1 MIARSRPLV
10 KRYQTAGEPEFWC
23 RLWLEAQASSPVARR
38 ERLGPGEDIEGW
50 SRRAAAF
57 ARQSENAASRRRRQ
71 AQLDWLAERG
81 ALRPRF
87 RVLDIGAGPGT
98 FALLLAGRVREV
110 VALEPASGMAAILEE
125 KIKARRLSNLRV
137 VRRTWQE
144 IEPEEEGWAS
154 AFDLV
159 FASMSPGVSAPRAL
173 ESMLQVSRRFC
184 YLSAWSGGRW
194 GRWGRAR
201 EELWP
206 RLFGGEAGG
215 YPNDIFYP
223 FGLLYALGF
232 RPELRFHWVDIR
244 LEMSSGEAEKELI
257 GFFQRYAPASPRLR
271 RQIASYVGE
280 YSRGGLF
287 RQESRQCQGSM
298 LWEAR

>member
-1 MIARSRPLV
+1 MIPRPQSLV
-10 KRYQTAGEPEFWC
+10 KGGQAAGDREFWR

-38 ERLGPGEDIEGW
+38 ERLGPREDIEGW

-71 AQLDWLAERG
+71 VQLDWLAESG
-81 ALRPRF
+81 ALAPRY

-98 FALLLAGRVREV
+98 FALLLAGRTREV
-110 VALEPASGMAAILEE
+110 VALEPASGMAAILE
-125 KIKARRLSNLRV
+125 KRIKARQLSNLRV

-144 IEPEEEGWAS
+144 IELEEEDWAS

-159 FASMSPGVSAPRAL
+159 FASMSPGVSGPLAL
-173 ESMLQVSRRFC
+173 ENMLQASRRFC
-184 YLSAWSGGRW
+184 YLSAWSAGRW

-206 RLFGGEAGG
+206 RLFGEQAGG
-215 YPNDIFYP
+215 YPNDILYP
-223 FGLLYALGF
+223 FGLLYALGL
-232 RPELRFHWVDIR
+232 RPELRFRWVDID
-244 LEMSSGEAEKELI
+244 LDLPSDQAEDELI
-257 GFFQRYAPASPRLR
+257 VFFQRYAPDSPRLR

-280 YSRGGLF
+280 YSRGGRF

-298 LWEAR
+298 LWEVR

>member
-1 MIARSRPLV
+1 MIPRELPLV
-10 KRYQTAGEPEFWC
+10 KGGRAAGDPEFWR
-23 RLWLEAQASSPVARR
+23 RLWRQAQVRSPVACR
-38 ERLGPGEDIEGW
+38 ERLAPGEDLEGW

-71 AQLDWLAERG
+71 LQLDWLAERG
-81 ALRPRF
+81 ALAPRF

-110 VALEPASGMAAILEE
+110 VALEPASGMAAILERR
-125 KIKARRLSNLRV
+125 IKARRLSNLRV

-144 IEPEEEGWAS
+144 IEPQREGWAS

-159 FASMSPGVSAPRAL
+159 FASMTPGVSDPRAL
-173 ESMLQVSRRFC
+173 ENMVRASRRFC
-184 YLSAWSGGRW
+184 YLSAWSGSRW

-201 EELWP
+201 EELWT

-215 YPNDIFYP
+215 YPNDILYP

-232 RPELRFHWVDIR
+232 RPELRFRWVDVE
-244 LEMSSGEAEKELI
+244 LAMPAGEAEEELAR
-257 GFFQRYAPASPRLR
+257 FFERYAPMRPSLR
-271 RQIASYVGE
+271 RRIAAYVGG
-280 YSRGGLF
+280 YSRGGRF

-298 LWEAR
+298 LWEVR

>member
-1 MIARSRPLV
+1 MIPRPRPLV
-10 KRYQTAGEPEFWC
+10 KLGQAAAEPELWR
-23 RLWLEAQASSPVARR
+23 RLWLEAQSSSPVARR
-38 ERLGPGEDIEGW
+38 ERLVPGEDLESW

-57 ARQSENAASRRRRQ
+57 ARQSESAASRRRRQ

-81 ALRPRF
+81 ALQPRF

-110 VALEPASGMAAILEE
+110 VALEPASGMADILEQRT
-125 KIKARRLSNLRV
+125 KSRRLSNLRV

-159 FASMSPGVSAPRAL
+159 FASMTPGVSGPRAL
-173 ESMLQVSRRFC
+173 ENMLQASRRFC
-184 YLSAWSGGRW
+184 YLSSWSGSRW

-206 RLFGGEAGG
+206 RLFGGQAGG
-215 YPNDIFYP
+215 YPNDILYP

-232 RPELRFHWVDIR
+232 RPELRFHWLDIE
-244 LEMSSGEAEKELI
+244 LAMPSGQAEEELS

-280 YSRGGLF
+280 YSRGGRF
-287 RQESRQCQGSM
+287 RQKSRQCQGSM
-298 LWEAR
+298 LWAMR